1 MRSAGSF
8 LIAAL
13 LLLGGSHAAAQA
25 FDTELTAFGGYRFG
39 GTVDVKDSDSAYE
52 LDDASS
58 FGLIWNH
65 RYRSNTQWE
74 VFYSRQDAR
83 AELDGAAELAA
94 TADVETQVLQL
105 GGTYLWDGAALQ
117 PYLAATLGATHI
129 RARATGSDSDTFVS
143 GSIGLGFRLAP
154 TARLGLRFEARA
166 HGTFIR
172 ENSSIFCSTGPDE
185 NVCAI
190 KAEGNLFGQLEAYA
204 GVSLRF

>member
-1 MRSAGSF
+1 MRTRGIVS
-8 LIAAL
+8 IAVL
-13 LLLGGSHAAAQA
+13 LLLGPAAAAAQTL
-25 FDTELTAFGGYRFG
+25 DTELTGFGGYRFG
-39 GTVDVKDSDSAYE
+39 GTVDVKDSDSAYG

-65 RYRSNTQWE
+65 RYRANTQWE
-74 VFYSRQDAR
+74 VFYSTQEAR
-83 AELDGAAELAA
+83 AELEGDAELAA
-94 TADVETQVLQL
+94 TADVETHVLQV
-105 GGTYLWDGAALQ
+105 GGTYLWDGASLQ
-117 PYLAATLGATHI
+117 PYLAATLGATRI
-129 RARATGSDSDTFVS
+129 RARAAGSDSDTFVS
-143 GSIGLGFRLAP
+143 ASIGLGFRVAP

>member
-1 MRSAGSF
+1 MR
-8 LIAAL
+8 LIWSISIAVLAL
-13 LLLGGSHAAAQA
+13 LGAPAAAAQA
-25 FDTELTAFGGYRFG
+25 LDTELTAFGGYRFG

-65 RYRSNTQWE
+65 RYRGNTQWE
-74 VFYSRQDAR
+74 VFYSTQDAR
-83 AELDGAAELAA
+83 AKLDGDAQLAA
-94 TADVETQVLQL
+94 TADVESHVLQL
-105 GGTYLWDGAALQ
+105 GGTYLWDGATLQ

-129 RARATGSDSDTFVS
+129 RARAAGSDSDTFVS
-143 GSIGLGFRLAP
+143 GSIGLGFRVAP

-185 NVCAI
+185 NLCAI
-190 KAEGNLFGQLEAYA
+190 KADGNLFGQVEAYA
-204 GVSLRF
+204 GLTLRF